1 MYSLVL
7 RIPGSA
13 TGLAEKSNP
22 SPFNVDDTPIT
33 RMCDATGGMV
43 INLAFLNSFILPY
56 LVLVQTLVTGEKRK
70 DFLSS
75 SLQ

>member
-1 MYSLVL
+1 MHNQLSGSELTKEPFRWDQRMYSLIL

-22 SPFNVDDTPIT
+22 NPFNVDDTPIT

-43 INLAFLNSFILPY
+43 INLFGILNFFIL
-56 LVLVQTLVTGEKRK
+56 
-70 DFLSS
+70 
-75 SLQ
+75 